1 MLCGADDW
9 GDCGSECE
17 REMWLI
23 QENMEMYEEKGTVSL
38 LCACTDIEDIRVK
51 GELIFGFLLET
62 QSMKP

>member
-1 MLCGADDW
+1 
-9 GDCGSECE
+9 
-17 REMWLI
+17 MWLI